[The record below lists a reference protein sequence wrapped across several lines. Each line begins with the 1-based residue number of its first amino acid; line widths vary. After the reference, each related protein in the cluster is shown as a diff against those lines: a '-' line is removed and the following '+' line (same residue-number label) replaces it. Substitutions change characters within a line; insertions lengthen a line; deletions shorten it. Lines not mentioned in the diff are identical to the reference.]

1 MLLPNCLLLSTLIY
15 KKQHVFATDSNV
27 SPVIKPKLIFFCLTK
42 HGGGGAVRHLTMP
55 SLSDLSLN
63 LALRAYLRADF
74 KAKMAKIGNSN
85 NFCPAR
91 DTSVYLCL
99 VVPFIICLKKMQ
111 KSFVLYFL

>member
-27 SPVIKPKLIFFCLTK
+27 SPVIKPKLIFFLSDK
-42 HGGGGAVRHLTMP
+42 AWRGGGAVRHLTMP

-74 KAKMAKIGNSN
+74 KAKMAKIGNLEKKSKKFPGQWVLF
-85 NFCPAR
+85 NFVILTP
-91 DTSVYLCL
+91 
-99 VVPFIICLKKMQ
+99 
-111 KSFVLYFL
+111 

>member
-27 SPVIKPKLIFFCLTK
+27 SPVIKPKLIFFLSDK
-42 HGGGGAVRHLTMP
+42 AWRGGGAVRHLTMP
-55 SLSDLSLN
+55 SLSDLSIN
-63 LALRAYLRADF
+63 LALKAYLRADF

-99 VVPFIICLKKMQ
+99 VVPFIIC
-111 KSFVLYFL
+111 